1 MRRFFFWWLSRWF
14 AGVVSTSSSG
24 SATCSGGVEGGSIGS
39 DSGCG
44 TCDAN
49 EALRVA
55 SEAAEELVASRMY
68 STTSQV
74 CSVASGAKDTRLLA
88 FYVCQIYPIPVYA
101 CSDVPSDLRRASLRF
116 FSSSA
121 FDDKIDLTAG
131 TKADCTVST
140 TEISR

>member
-24 SATCSGGVEGGSIGS
+24 SATCSGGVEGGSAGS

-44 TCDAN
+44 ACDAS
-49 EALRVA
+49 EARRVA
-55 SEAAEELVASRMY
+55 SEAAEELVASRIY

-88 FYVCQIYPIPVYA
+88 FDICQIYLLSAYTYPN
-101 CSDVPSDLRRASLRF
+101 VPSDLRRASLRF

-131 TKADCTVST
+131 TKADYTVST
-140 TEISR
+140 AESS